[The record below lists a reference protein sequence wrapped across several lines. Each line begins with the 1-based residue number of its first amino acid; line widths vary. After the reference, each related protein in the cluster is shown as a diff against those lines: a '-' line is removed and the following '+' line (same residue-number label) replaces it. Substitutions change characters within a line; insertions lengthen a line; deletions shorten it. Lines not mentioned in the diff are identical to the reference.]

1 MRTNRVD
8 VTLLFAASLFVCGV
22 AEADVT
28 IKERIAV
35 EGSGLMSMASMSGTS
50 TTSISGKHARMESD
64 MRIQSGFA
72 RMFAR
77 GAGQSTEIVRLDDDT
92 IYELD
97 LKKKRYRET
106 SLAARRAELAKA
118 LEQATQA
125 QQANPMAF
133 DDSQCDWSE
142 PKVKVDKAG
151 AKVTLAGLSAAPV
164 SIVARQSCK
173 DRSSGAVCEIA
184 LSLEEWIAP
193 SSSAA
198 QDVLQFRTAF
208 AQQMGIGNAQRDV
221 VDRAEILFG
230 RYKQAW
236 SLVANE
242 MRGVKG
248 FPVKTSFAFGLGGG
262 SCNGGSGGAA
272 AGGAG
277 APSPA
282 AVASQ
287 ILGAFGRKKAPQ
299 DDATSTTSPPAPAGM
314 SGMVVPIRVTSE
326 LYSLDGEPLS
336 SSTFEVPADFKKITS
351 GK

>member
-1 MRTNRVD
+1 MSTNSAGVM
-8 VTLLFAASLFVCGV
+8 LLFATSLLVCGV
-22 AEADVT
+22 GIAEADVT
-28 IKERIAV
+28 IQEKIAV

-64 MRIQSGFA
+64 LRLQSGFA

-97 LKKKRYRET
+97 PKKKRYRET
-106 SLAARRAELAKA
+106 SLAARRAELAEA

-125 QQANPMAF
+125 QQANPTAF

-151 AKVTLAGLSAAPV
+151 AKQSIAGLSAAPV

-173 DRSSGAVCEIA
+173 DRKSGAVCEIA
-184 LSLEEWIAP
+184 LSLEEWMAP
-193 SSSAA
+193 GSGAA

-221 VDRAEILFG
+221 VARAEILFG
-230 RYKQAW
+230 RYQQAW

-248 FPVKTSFAFGLGGG
+248 FPVKTSFAFGLGGA
-262 SCNGGSGGAA
+262 SCNGGAGA
-272 AGGAG
+272 GSAG

-287 ILGAFGRKKAPQ
+287 IFGAFGRKKAPQ
-299 DDATSTTSPPAPAGM
+299 DDAGSTASAPAPAGM

-326 LYSLDGEPLS
+326 LDSINSEPLS
-336 SSTFEVPADFKKITS
+336 ASTFEVPADFKKITS